1 MKWKLTI
8 KEKHINLMEV
18 ANMKLFT
25 LTNEYAEV
33 IKGDKLIK
41 VPVEYIGNKP
51 IITID
56 HQTYSISRL

>member
-1 MKWKLTI
+1 
-8 KEKHINLMEV
+8 
-18 ANMKLFT
+18 MKLFT
-25 LTNEYAEV
+25 LTSHYAEV